1 MRRYVFF
8 LLLITG
14 ILFLT
19 FSACTPPPPENSSD
33 REGQQPAGDT
43 NTGADAL
50 GASNTGSVPGS
61 DEQTPDATDDS
72 VDGSG
77 AEGESGDVV
86 GSGESSEGEDADG
99 EGEESDADEGETMTE
114 TSEVPADIFG
124 HYTTW
129 PPESITPEE
138 VDLMNHILVVFET
151 TKGIVKVRL
160 FPDAAPISSANCV
173 KLVQE
178 GFYDGLKF
186 HRVIAN
192 FMSQGGDPSGDGS
205 GGPDYTLPAEIGLP
219 HEAGS
224 MAAARTGDQINP
236 ERRSSG
242 SQFYWVHTD
251 QSCTSL
257 NGQYTVYGKIV
268 EGLDVNLALSV
279 NFTSRGPIPGAPTDS
294 IVKAWI
300 EME

>member
-1 MRRYVFF
+1 M
-8 LLLITG
+8 LITG

-19 FSACTPPPPENSSD
+19 LSACTPPPPQNASD
-33 REGQQPAGDT
+33 QPGRETTGTD
-43 NTGADAL
+43 TGADAL
-50 GASNTGSVPGS
+50 GASNTGTVPGN
-61 DEQTPDATDDS
+61 DEQTPDGTGDS
-72 VDGSG
+72 VSGSG
-77 AEGESGDVV
+77 AEGESGVE
-86 GSGESSEGEDADG
+86 GSDESAEGEDADG
-99 EGEESDADEGETMTE
+99 EESDANEGESMTE

-129 PPESITPEE
+129 PPASITAEE
-138 VDLMNHILVVFET
+138 IDLMNHILVVFET

-160 FPDAAPISSANCV
+160 FPDAAPLTCANCV

-186 HRVIAN
+186 HRVIDR
-192 FMSQGGDPSGDGS
+192 FMSQGGDPLGTGA
-205 GGPDYTLPAEIGLP
+205 GGPDYTIPAEIGLP

-242 SQFYWVHTD
+242 SQFYWVRD
-251 QSCTSL
+251 AQGCASL

-268 EGLDVNLALSV
+268 EGLDVNLALSI
-279 NFTSRGPIPGAPTDS
+279 NYDNRGPIAGAPTDS
-294 IVKAWI
+294 IIKAYL